1 MAVINVPSSIQGQT
15 YSVRIAGDAP
25 TPEEQAKID
34 AYVAQMDSRLGGGAA
49 AQQAAPEGK
58 TGGIGSALGV
68 GADMLQQ
75 AYGSA
80 LEGAASS
87 LGLAGLRDYGRSV
100 ADYNAQQIKEATPGL
115 TGWDDVNS
123 IGSGLSYFGQ
133 TLAQQVPQLG
143 VSLAGAGAGALAG
156 SAVPVVGTTL
166 GAIAGGALAN
176 LPFFYGSNR
185 ERQKEADVAAGR
197 PVNVDEGTAF
207 LTSIPQATIDAIV
220 DRMLV
225 GKLIKPELIGSG
237 NILLRT
243 VKGAGAG
250 IAAEVPS
257 EIGQQVLE
265 RAQAGLP
272 LDSEDAIAEYAAI
285 ARDTAIVG
293 GTVGSVSNVAGGDVR
308 KKQQAEKDKRAAS
321 ELEQDQADEA
331 QDVLKQIGF
340 GQKSMEAAVED
351 APAQVDQPV
360 AGLLPP
366 PTIGQPA
373 PAPARAATPPVSRV
387 QVEGV
392 DDAIANGV
400 ANLKVKEDGKD
411 VPFKTFALSVDG
423 NTAEVGFVEK
433 QQGARKGIGRDA
445 YVALGNQLAGKGITL
460 QSTETLLKDGNALWK
475 GLEKAGH
482 ATYNPQAKR
491 FQFTP
496 QAAPQAAPQAT
507 STAAGTQPTQ
517 AAPAPTQ
524 AAPKRPQNS
533 FSWRQYQATLQNIGK
548 AKAPTILAIQKAA
561 ETAGSGP
568 VAPAVARDIRAQME
582 RDGVIAPS
590 AKVKGGYEY
599 KPNVTPQVDRAES
612 YQRTIEDAARDAAAA
627 RLAREKAV
635 QDARRAEQTGKK
647 ADARKFLFEVDKAD
661 QAIATAERTIQET
674 TARLPM
680 AQQEQA
686 VQTTQQPGSRIEG
699 RQAFAP
705 ITEAPPAIQSRAVTD
720 RTSRLRQ
727 AMQYYQNQAATQT
740 AEVRRLQ
747 AAQKKA
753 QLPKSELKRME
764 DLRRS
769 AAEATAAYQ
778 QIAARIARPAADIE
792 ENVAQQKAAVA
803 KDAAVAAE
811 RAARTPIYS
820 QKEGQIMTALRKRL
834 DNLGLSDVRLVAEK
848 MLNPQGANQNAL
860 TEGMFDA
867 KDGNRVIALSMGI
880 YDPNMSAQE
889 TFDAISGVMNHEVI
903 HALRNL
909 GLFTNAEWKTLSD
922 LAARQQYMKRKDGK
936 VVQRNYTYLQRA
948 KQMYAS
954 DTAEVQIEEAVAE
967 MFRDY
972 TAGHLKIGGRPKTL
986 MDRIRNFIRSIW
998 KAHED
1003 VGMTDPNQIFE
1014 GVRFGEIGRRE
1025 RNPAAPE
1032 VQRQSR
1038 VAAERA
1044 PSDPNFRKWASGPNG
1059 ERVITD
1065 DDGNPKVF
1073 YTGTSKDQDFTSFKV
1088 GRHGGWFT
1096 ADPEEAS
1103 RYAEENDSMGFKQDG
1118 WKYTKTNTASRVIP
1132 AFIRAANPYTGP
1144 LPDFAYASN
1153 YKKSQSDWFDTLR
1166 RDGYDA
1172 WMPSDNPGLA
1182 VVLSDANQVKSV
1194 FARGTGGNGDMRRYS
1209 RVGATEDQDGR
1220 SEQDVG
1226 IRPAG
1231 ENADG
1236 EGTGRKADQQTS
1248 PAIAPRTEYGGTD
1261 LGGLTIDD
1269 LNDLSPRF
1277 FKRPGWTILTAT
1289 VEKNTPDQ
1297 NARAHERLK
1306 EELAYMNIPYRE
1318 AYGVYEGNPDGV
1330 SYIALMD
1337 EPTAIM
1343 LGQRYGQDSVLTN
1356 KGLVYARAPM
1366 PRNIREEA
1374 IFTGDEARA
1383 KDFYT
1388 QIGDDFA
1395 FSLDLDF
1402 ANSGPTVADIGPG
1415 YYTIP
1420 ERPQLPIRAADGKVE
1435 LHHWSHRKLKNVDP
1449 AKAGTGPLEGDERR
1463 RGAEL
1468 GFFGIM
1474 PRPDVRAQGT
1484 GYVKEEGLGEKEHIA
1499 LVDPQSLY
1507 PYFTDPDNL
1516 SEGLD
1521 WKDPY
1526 FENDYEERIKDA
1538 GYKGYYTE
1546 RIKATT
1552 PLGEVTPFHAKM
1564 GNVAAM
1570 FVKTPVKPAQEVQL
1584 GLRNPVRYSVR
1595 KAVTAPLTQQERRLT
1610 VLDRMDPNTGE
1621 FFSDGKKRDVVQALT
1636 DLFTPRRNVVISSDD
1651 PNAVPRVAKL
1661 MLAELRMALIRS
1673 PEAVGWYGT
1682 TLAKAKRVA
1691 AILHPEISPVNP
1703 YSGAKSNSYDPDA
1716 EHAWDL
1722 AMAITSNGMAV
1733 SENAKFANEQY
1744 EYWKEH
1750 GFFREEGT
1758 GEQGSGMAAAFR
1770 AYNAMKRSMTDAQ
1783 IADFLSQEMTVSALK
1798 KNPIVRSI
1806 GIDLG
1811 SKEAATTMVNGSY
1824 IFGPKIG
1831 QGFYQNLRGNFDP
1844 LTMDL
1849 WFMRMFNRLTGRPFK
1864 QITDDVLLKNAN
1876 RVIAAANSDSLSEYD
1891 QRAKKA
1897 AMDAENIDIIT
1908 PENAGRFAVAFDKVY
1923 QRDFRKMPDEAIKAS
1938 GLDSKSREAKAIGK
1952 AARPVGSELVLAAK
1966 TFRQNLAVNPQ
1977 DTPRDSRDRTFMRQV
1992 VDEVRSALANEGTN
2006 ISTADIQAV
2015 MWYAE
2020 KQLFAAMGVRAG
2032 KGADNDYID
2041 GAIELLRSKGVEDDE
2056 ITRGLPA
2063 AERDRLYYRT
2073 ASERAAARLRGWPD
2087 ADGEVEGRSGTGDV
2101 SKAPLGGGSPETA
2114 VNGREGGLNK
2124 RLSVR
2129 YAQTASV
2136 QQTQRQIAQNQSAL
2150 MYARASDLIAKAL
2163 NLGGRGME
2171 ATKAQRI
2178 ADTILRKF
2186 QDSMLPVGRMV
2197 QELSKAGLTI
2207 TDAMDPY
2214 LQEELMHGVVGQKID
2229 QNQKE
2234 LFQPLLDGVKAL
2246 NVPKAKIDALVQAT
2260 DAVSAKGKGFLGLAL
2275 ERYGSPRL
2283 ALAEAFLYAR
2293 HAKERNRFIL
2303 SNRDKTNANGSGMN
2317 AAEADAIINWFSGLD
2332 AANKEAITKV
2342 GQQAR
2347 AIVENTNRTR
2357 VDAGLISRDVAG
2369 LDPDSLDGANFRHY
2383 VPLRGKVDEES
2394 DEDFRGAPASPKFG
2408 AKGREDQQALGRFDY
2423 ASDLIGNLFS
2433 QNQSAILRGERNKVG
2448 QSFLKLLRA
2457 NPQMTSSYA
2466 KVLDRM
2472 PTIRASV
2479 NGKIREVPDPR
2490 AAQDPDIL
2498 VVKEDGKQT
2507 WVRFTDLSLAG
2518 ALNGKNGMS
2527 PTSSNVALRAMQKLN
2542 RYLSTINTSYNP
2554 EFIITNFF
2562 RDAQTGL
2569 LNMNQ
2574 HEQDGAVRDVIGGLK
2589 GAVLGIREAIR
2600 KGSDQ
2605 SEWAKV
2611 YKDFVAAGG
2620 QNVTNEFNSLSDEMA
2635 NIKTMLGDI
2644 SEAGMRGQWAKV
2656 KNGFVGN
2663 RVGSMIHLIEDYN
2676 TIAENAIRV
2685 SCYKALLD
2693 RGFTRQRAAQAARNL
2708 TVNFAKGGD
2717 YRQFMNS
2724 WYLFYNAS
2732 LQGSFALLNAA
2743 VRSRRVQKMW
2753 LGIVA
2758 AGMAQ
2763 EVLNSL
2769 FSPEDDD
2776 GKKAYDKIPDYVL
2789 ERNFVLPDFLGI
2801 TGRSYISIP
2810 MPYGLNM
2817 AHNIGRNVVAA
2828 ARGAVTPGEA
2838 ALSVG
2843 RNIIDTLNP
2852 IGGTESF
2859 YNLAAPTVLDP
2870 FIDIVENEDY
2880 ADKQIY
2886 KENLPFDKTPQPNS
2900 QQYWSTTSPSAVWIS
2915 NMLNDVTGGNE
2926 VRPGFIDWSPDVLE
2940 FWFDFAT
2947 GGIGRFAQGA
2957 IEAPINLASEGL
2969 TEDAIRGIPLARKLV
2984 GSVSSRE
2991 DTGAYMDRAKEV
3003 LMAAEELKTAR
3014 ENGDQQWAADTIRN
3028 YGAELRLVGPIKS
3041 IESSLRK
3048 LAMQRRQVED
3058 NPNIPDQQRRL
3069 ILDALDKRKQ
3079 MLLSRGNALLN
3090 RLE

>member
-1 MAVINVPSSIQGQT
+1 MAVITVPSSIQGQS
-15 YSVRIAGDAP
+15 YSVRIAGNAP

-34 AYVAQMDSRLGGGAA
+34 AYVSQMDSRMGGGQQ
-49 AQQAAPEGK
+49 AQQAQQPEE
-58 TGGIGSALGV
+58 TGGLGSALGV
-68 GADMLQQ
+68 GVDILQQ
-75 AYGSA
+75 AYGSS
-80 LEGAASS
+80 LEGAGSS
-87 LGLAGLRDYGRSV
+87 LGIQSLRDYGKSV
-100 ADYNAQQIKEATPGL
+100 ADFNAQQIQEATPGL
-115 TGWDDVNS
+115 TGWEDVNS
-123 IGSGLSYFGQ
+123 IGSGLNYFGQ

-143 VSLAGAGAGALAG
+143 VSLAGAGAGAAAG
-156 SAVPVVGTTL
+156 SVFGPVGTAI
-166 GAIAGGALAN
+166 GGIAGGALAN

-272 LDSEDAIAEYAAI
+272 LDSDDALAEYAAV

-293 GTVGSVSNVAGGDVR
+293 GTVGSVSNIAGGDIR

-321 ELEQDQADEA
+321 ELERDQADEA

-340 GQKSMEAAVED
+340 GQKSMEAPVEE
-351 APAQVDQPV
+351 APAAVDQPV
-360 AGLLPP
+360 SGLLPP

-524 AAPKRPQNS
+524 TTPAPTQAAPQRPQNS

-720 RTSRLRQ
+720 RTGRLRQ
-727 AMQYYQNQAATQT
+727 AMQYYQDQAATQT

-778 QIAARIARPAADIE
+778 QIAARMARPAADIE

-1014 GVRFGEIGRRE
+1014 GVRFGEIGKRE
-1025 RNPAAPE
+1025 RPAENRANPANPIDA
-1032 VQRQSR
+1032 QRQSR
-1038 VAAERA
+1038 VGAM
-1044 PSDPNFRKWASGPNG
+1044 
-1059 ERVITD
+1059 
-1065 DDGNPKVF
+1065 
-1073 YTGTSKDQDFTSFKV
+1073 
-1088 GRHGGWFT
+1088 
-1096 ADPEEAS
+1096 EE
-1103 RYAEENDSMGFKQDG
+1103 
-1118 WKYTKTNTASRVIP
+1118 
-1132 AFIRAANPYTGP
+1132 
-1144 LPDFAYASN
+1144 
-1153 YKKSQSDWFDTLR
+1153 
-1166 RDGYDA
+1166 
-1172 WMPSDNPGLA
+1172 
-1182 VVLSDANQVKSV
+1182 
-1194 FARGTGGNGDMRRYS
+1194 
-1209 RVGATEDQDGR
+1209 QDGR
-1220 SEQDVG
+1220 PEQDVG
-1226 IRPAG
+1226 LRPAG
-1231 ENADG
+1231 ENADA

-1297 NARAHERLK
+1297 NERAHQNLK
-1306 EELAYMNIPYRE
+1306 QELDYMNVPYRE

-1595 KAVTAPLTQQERRLT
+1595 KAVTAPLTKQERRLT
-1610 VLDRMDPNTGE
+1610 VLDRMDPNTAE
-1621 FFSDGKKRDVVQALT
+1621 FISDGKKRDVVQALT

-1864 QITDDVLLKNAN
+1864 QITDDVLLKNAD
-1876 RVIAAANSDSLSEYD
+1876 RVIAAANSESLSEYD

-1923 QRDFRKMPDEAIKAS
+1923 QRDFKKMPDEAIKAS

-2087 ADGEVEGRSGTGDV
+2087 ADGQVEGGSGTGDV
-2101 SKAPLGGGSPETA
+2101 SQAPIGSGASEAA
-2114 VNGREGGLNK
+2114 VDGREGGLNK

-2178 ADTILRKF
+2178 SDTILRKF

-2260 DAVSAKGKGFLGLAL
+2260 DAVAAKGKGFLGLAL

-2507 WVRFTDLSLAG
+2507 WVRFSDLSLAG
-2518 ALNGKNGMS
+2518 ALNGKNGQS
-2527 PTSSNVALRAMQKLN
+2527 ATSSSAMIRAMQGLN

-2554 EFIITNFF
+2554 EFIITNAF
-2562 RDAQTGL
+2562 RDLQTGL
-2569 LNMNQ
+2569 LNLNQ
-2574 HEQDGAVRDVIGGLK
+2574 HELDGLSQEVLGNLK
-2589 GAVLGIREAIR
+2589 GAALGIRSIIR
-2600 KGSDQ
+2600 KVDDN
-2605 SEWAKV
+2605 SEWSKV
-2611 YKDFVAAGG
+2611 YKDYVAAGG
-2620 QNVTNEFNSLSDEMA
+2620 QNATNQFNSLAEEMA

-2644 SEAGMRGQWAKV
+2644 SEAGARGQWAKV
-2656 KNGFVGN
+2656 KNGFVGKG
-2663 RVGSMIHLIEDYN
+2663 VGSMIHFIEDYN
-2676 TIAENAIRV
+2676 TVVENTIRL
-2685 SCYKALLD
+2685 SAYKALLD
-2693 RGFTRQRAAQAARNL
+2693 RGYTRQRAAQAARNL

-2717 YRQFMNS
+2717 YRQFMNAWS
-2724 WYLFYNAS
+2724 LFYNAS

-2743 VRSRRVQKMW
+2743 LRSKRVQKMW
-2753 LGIVA
+2753 LGIMVA
-2758 AGMAQ
+2758 GILQ
-2763 EVLNSL
+2763 DQLNAMLSDD
-2769 FSPEDDD
+2769 DDD
-2776 GKKAYDKIPDYVL
+2776 GKKVYDKIPEYIL
-2789 ERNFVLPDFLGI
+2789 ERNFILPDFLNL
-2801 TGRSYISIP
+2801 TDRSYISIP

-2817 AHNIGRNVVAA
+2817 AHNLGRTASAA
-2828 ARGAVTPGEA
+2828 MRGAVDPGTA
-2838 ALSVG
+2838 AK
-2843 RNIIDTLNP
+2843 NIAVNIADTLNP
-2852 IGGTESF
+2852 LGGTESF
-2859 YNLAAPTVLDP
+2859 ANLVAPTVADP
-2870 FIDIVENEDY
+2870 FVDIIENEDF
-2880 ADKQIY
+2880 ADKPIY
-2886 KENLPFDKTPQPNS
+2886 KEGLPFDKTPAPNS

-2915 NMLNDVTGGNE
+2915 NMLNQVTGGNE
-2926 VRPGFIDWSPDVLE
+2926 VRPGFIDWSPDVLD
-2940 FWFDFAT
+2940 FWFSFAT
-2947 GGIGRFAQGA
+2947 GGIGRFVQ
-2957 IEAPINLASEGL
+2957 STVEGPMSIL
-2969 TEDAIRGIPLARKLV
+2969 EEGVTDETVRDLPLVRRVV
-2984 GSVSSRE
+2984 GTVSTRE
-2991 DTGAYMDRAKEV
+2991 DTGAYMEGAKRV
-3003 LMAAEELKTAR
+3003 LMAAEELKAAR
-3014 ENGDQQWAADTIRN
+3014 ENGDQQWVADTIRN

-3069 ILDALDKRKQ
+3069 ILDKLDERKQ